1 VWRASQQPPDPD
13 CRSRLGRFV
22 SFGKAATRP
31 SERAGFSEGLTVEY
45 LLLIY
50 RDESKDGEVDWAKLG
65 QEYEE
70 YAAAVAQA
78 GVMRGGQKLQP
89 SATAPTVAVRGGGR
103 LVTDGPFAEAR
114 EQLGGFFVLECADLD
129 EALEWAARCPGATSP
144 TSG

>member
-1 VWRASQQPPDPD
+1 M
-13 CRSRLGRFV
+13 
-22 SFGKAATRP
+22 
-31 SERAGFSEGLTVEY
+31 EY

-70 YAAAVAQA
+70 YTAAVVQA

-89 SATAPTVAVRGGGR
+89 SATATTLVVRDGGR
-103 LVTDGPFAEAR
+103 LLTDGPFAEAR

-129 EALEWAARCPGATSP
+129 EALEWATRCPGASHGTVEVRP
-144 TSG
+144 VMAT